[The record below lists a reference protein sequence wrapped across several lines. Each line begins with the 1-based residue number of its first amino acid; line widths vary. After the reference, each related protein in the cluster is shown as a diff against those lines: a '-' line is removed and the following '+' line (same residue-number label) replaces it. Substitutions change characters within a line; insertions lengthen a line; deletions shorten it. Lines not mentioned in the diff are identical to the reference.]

1 MVEQGEI
8 IKIEG
13 IKIPALVVSKNLFNE
28 SGKVIVCPVIEGSS
42 SATLSFPIDD
52 DRYVLCDSIRQLD
65 IKSRGFT
72 QNGRIPL
79 AQVIQITDRI
89 QSIFDYI

>member
-13 IKIPALVVSKNLFNE
+13 IKTPALVVSKSIFNE
-28 SGKVIVCPVIEGSS
+28 SGKVIVCPIVEGIS
-42 SATLSFPIDD
+42 SATLSFSIDD
-52 DRYVLCDSIRQLD
+52 DRCVLCDSIRLLD
-65 IKSRGFT
+65 IKSRGYT
-72 QNGRIPL
+72 QKGLIPL